1 MVLIGLIGIIG
12 LIGLMGKAHA
22 QITHSSQGNLD
33 ENAIAALK
41 KAADYLESV
50 KGTVTLTMLDSQKK
64 QTSKQSAKVTYLNGK
79 YCLVMDNMEVWCD
92 GKTVWQWNKT
102 ANEVVINNMPTDD
115 EIDLLNPARLIANC
129 HKNFRVKYIRTED
142 DGTAV
147 VDLQPRSSQSYHKIR
162 LFVNEETGALRRLE
176 VHKYDSSREIYDF
189 SKMKHVLL
197 RGSFAFDVSKHPEAE
212 IIDMR

>member
-1 MVLIGLIGIIG
+1 MKRLLIGLIGLFG
-12 LIGLMGKAHA
+12 LVSVAQA

-33 ENAIAALK
+33 ENAIAVLK
-41 KAADYLESV
+41 KASSYLESV

-79 YCLVMDNMEVWCD
+79 YCLVMDNMEIWCD
-92 GKTVWQWNKT
+92 GKTIWQWNK
-102 ANEVVINNMPTDD
+102 AAKEVVINNMPTDD

-162 LFVNEETGALRRLE
+162 LLVNEETGALRRLE

-197 RGSFAFDVSKHPEAE
+197 KGAFRFDVSKHPEAE